1 MKYLKYTT
9 VIFLSLL
16 LLCACNQEESIN
28 SVASNN
34 INLKLRVSN
43 SVPDK
48 RTKAIGEEPILKES
62 TISNVYTFFFQKD
75 VSDTNQP
82 VFFYKEENI
91 AKSGTWEKSL
101 VKSLTGLVDNM
112 EYDIYVLANIPANVS
127 SLSETIT
134 KRDLL
139 SFTETVSTTRQSDGS
154 DISFSGIATF
164 HCGMDSNILIEL
176 KRTVARL
183 DITINKAVELGDD
196 WGVETVEVS
205 NENANTLYFTD
216 VVKNGTSRKAEKGQA
231 WKIGDSNL
239 YRYYTY
245 ENESTTSES
254 EQLLLLITLKNN
266 KTSETKIY
274 KVVVNN
280 AGNNQVERN
289 YIYKVALTLND
300 TPPEPLDVTWII
312 VPFNDVSIDASIQ
325 ATYLNLNKT
334 IIPVMNI
341 YEGILSVETDAE
353 NLHVD
358 LSKIG
363 GFALS
368 SYENEKEVD
377 IPMNSNGKLELH
389 FHLNSGDGVVPD
401 GEVILSAGN
410 LKKSITLKKEET
422 SVMLNHISAQMTGG
436 TEIITD
442 GTVLPWHVYK
452 DSNDGQKGQLN
463 LTVERNCT
471 WHYKIY
477 IYASDGFQVLH
488 DGSNF
493 PYNGIPGTETVQIP
507 LPPNTIPDDKVQT
520 VYLTVG
526 YDHINFDF
534 PIYTLVF
541 KINEYN
547 K

>member
-91 AKSGTWEKSL
+91 AKLGTWEKSF

-139 SFTETVSTTRQSDGS
+139 SFTETVSNTRQSDGS

-231 WKIGDSNL
+231 WKIGDSNF

-245 ENESTTSES
+245 ENESTTSET

-280 AGNNQVERN
+280 SGNNQVERN
-289 YIYKVALTLND
+289 YIYKVTLTLND

-312 VPFNDVSIDASIQ
+312 VPFNDVNIDASVQ

-334 IIPVMNI
+334 IVPVMNI

-353 NLHVD
+353 KLHVD

-368 SYENEKEVD
+368 SHENEKEVD

-389 FHLNSGDGVVPD
+389 FYLNSGEGVVPD

-422 SVMLNHISAQMTGG
+422 SVTLNHVSAQMTGG

-452 DSNDGQKGQLN
+452 DSNNGKNGQLN

-477 IYASDGFQVLH
+477 IYASDGMQVVH

-493 PYNGIPGTETVQIP
+493 PYNGIPGTETVHIP
-507 LPPNTIPDDKVQT
+507 LPPNTNPEDEVQT

-534 PIYTLVF
+534 SIYTLVF

>member
-1 MKYLKYTT
+1 MKQMKYTIILL
-9 VIFLSLL
+9 FLLQ
-16 LLCACNQEESIN
+16 LCACNKEDVI
-28 SVASNN
+28 NN
-34 INLKLRVSN
+34 INSGNIVLKLNVLN
-43 SVPDK
+43 SVPEK
-48 RTKAIGEEPILKES
+48 KTRGANEIPEPKES
-62 TISNVYTFFFQKD
+62 TISNVY
-75 VSDTNQP
+75 
-82 VFFYKEENI
+82 VFFYEHSAADSKKTVFFYEVTGVG
-91 AKSGTWEKSL
+91 ASGSWEKTF
-101 VKSLTGLVDNM
+101 VQSLTGLVDGTD
-112 EYDIYVLANIPANVS
+112 YDVFALANIP
-127 SLSETIT
+127 LDKIT
-134 KRDLL
+134 APTEEFTKLELL
-139 SFTETVSTTRQSDGS
+139 ALTEAINTNRAKDGS
-154 DISFSGIATF
+154 DISFSGTSIFRCGTDSEVQIA
-164 HCGMDSNILIEL
+164 L

-196 WGVETVEVS
+196 WVVETVEVS

-289 YIYKVALTLND
+289 YIYKVTLTLND

-377 IPMNSNGKLELH
+377 IPVNSNGKLELH

-422 SVMLNHISAQMTGG
+422 SVMLNHVSAQMTGG

-452 DSNDGQKGQLN
+452 DSNDGKNGQLN

-471 WHYKIY
+471 WHYKIF

-507 LPPNTIPDDKVQT
+507 LPPNTIPEDEVQT

-534 PIYTLVF
+534 SIYTLVF

>member
-91 AKSGTWEKSL
+91 AKLGTWEKSF

-139 SFTETVSTTRQSDGS
+139 SFTETVSNTRQSDGS

-245 ENESTTSES
+245 ENESTTSET

-289 YIYKVALTLND
+289 YIYKVTLTLNN
-300 TPPEPLDVTWII
+300 TPPEPLDATWII
-312 VPFNDVSIDASIQ
+312 VPFNDVNIDASVQ

-422 SVMLNHISAQMTGG
+422 SVMLNHVSAQMTGG

-452 DSNDGQKGQLN
+452 DSNDGKNGQLN

-471 WHYKIY
+471 WHYKIF

-507 LPPNTIPDDKVQT
+507 LPPNTIPEDEVQT

>member
-1 MKYLKYTT
+1 MKHMKYAIILL
-9 VIFLSLL
+9 FFLL
-16 LLCACNQEESIN
+16 LSACNKEDVIN
-28 SVASNN
+28 NVNSGN
-34 INLKLRVSN
+34 IALKLNVLN
-43 SVPDK
+43 SVPEKKTRGADE
-48 RTKAIGEEPILKES
+48 IPELKES
-62 TISNVYTFFFQKD
+62 TISNVYI
-75 VSDTNQP
+75 
-82 VFFYKEENI
+82 FFYE
-91 AKSGTWEKSL
+91 KSAADTKTPVYFYGATAVEASGSWEKTL
-101 VKSLTGLVDNM
+101 VQSLTALVDGTD
-112 EYDIYVLANIPANVS
+112 YDVFALANIPLDKVTAPTEEITKVE
-127 SLSETIT
+127 LLALTETIGT
-134 KRDLL
+134 NRNK
-139 SFTETVSTTRQSDGS
+139 DGS
-154 DISFSGIATF
+154 DISFSGTSIFRCGIESEVQIA
-164 HCGMDSNILIEL
+164 L

-183 DITINKAVELGDD
+183 DITINKAVELGAD
-196 WGVETVEVS
+196 WIVETVKVS

-245 ENESTTSES
+245 ENESTTSEA

-280 AGNNQVERN
+280 AGNSQVERN

-312 VPFNDVSIDASIQ
+312 APFNDINIDASVK

-334 IIPVMNI
+334 IVPVMNI

-353 NLHVD
+353 KLHVN

-363 GFALS
+363 GFALTS
-368 SYENEKEVD
+368 HENKEEVD

-422 SVMLNHISAQMTGG
+422 SVTLNHVSAQMTGG
-436 TEIITD
+436 TETIID

-452 DSNDGQKGQLN
+452 DSNDGTNGQLN
-463 LTVERNCT
+463 LIVERNCT
-471 WHYKIY
+471 WHYQMY
-477 IYASDGFQVLH
+477 VYASDGMQVVH
-488 DGSNF
+488 NGATY
-493 PYNGIPGTETVQIP
+493 PYNGVPGTETVQIP
-507 LPPNTIPDDKVQT
+507 LPPNTIPEDGVQT

-526 YDHINFDF
+526 YDHINFEF